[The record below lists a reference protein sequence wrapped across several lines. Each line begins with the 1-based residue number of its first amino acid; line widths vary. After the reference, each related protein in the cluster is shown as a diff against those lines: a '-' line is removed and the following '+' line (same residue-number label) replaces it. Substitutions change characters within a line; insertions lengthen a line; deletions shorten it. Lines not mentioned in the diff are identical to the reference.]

1 MTETIEFINSKLA
14 EAEAA
19 DRLAN
24 GEGAEPDPDELAA
37 VLEGWV

>member
-1 MTETIEFINSKLA
+1 MTETIEFINARLA

-24 GEGAEPDPDELAA
+24 GEDIEPDPDELAE
-37 VLEGWV
+37 VLEEWV

>member
-1 MTETIEFINSKLA
+1 MNQTIEFINARLA

-24 GEGAEPDPDELAA
+24 GEDIEPDPDELAT
-37 VLEGWV
+37 VLKEWV